1 MEPTSVQWLSLDE
14 AIQAIL
20 TCWPALVGC
29 LGQGAAA
36 ENPVAVGL
44 SKKVE
49 SFVSIA
55 LSALL
60 LKIMQVFSILSKAFQ
75 ADTLNFPKN
84 DDNAGSTLLSNVQ
97 NMATLYNFQTIM
109 GLPVDDN
116 VTVELKGVTFNEN
129 SQWTPWTNEGPL
141 LEWATH
147 QPWQAVSPR

>member
-1 MEPTSVQWLSLDE
+1 MEPTSVRWLSLDE

-20 TCWPALVGC
+20 TCWPALFGC
-29 LGQGAAA
+29 LGQESAA

-60 LKIMQVFSILSKAFQ
+60 LKIMQVISILNKAFQ

-97 NMATLYNFQTIM
+97 
-109 GLPVDDN
+109 
-116 VTVELKGVTFNEN
+116 
-129 SQWTPWTNEGPL
+129 
-141 LEWATH
+141 
-147 QPWQAVSPR
+147 